1 MKYTRII
8 LAAILGLAL
17 LAGCAANNVTDAGGA
32 PMDIKSFSFH
42 HTASNAEECF
52 RFELSM
58 EEDGVRLYAEELF
71 ISGRVAEAT
80 LEAAQLDRLCELAGE
95 LGVAKWDGFDKAS
108 KRGSDGST
116 FTLNITLT
124 DGSTVYA
131 HGSNRFPDNY
141 SELYSAVQEMYKKLM
156 EQYGIYN
163 EGADAP

>member
-32 PMDIKSFSFH
+32 PMDIKSFSFN

-52 RFELSM
+52 RFELSK
-58 EEDGVRLYAEELF
+58 EENGVQLYAKELF
-71 ISGRVAEAT
+71 INGRVAEETLDAT
-80 LEAAQLDRLCELAGE
+80 QFDRLCELAGE

-116 FTLNITLT
+116 FTMNITLG
-124 DGSTVYA
+124 DGSTVSA

-141 SELYSAVQEMYKKLM
+141 SELYSAVREMYKELM
-156 EQYGIYN
+156 ELHGIYN